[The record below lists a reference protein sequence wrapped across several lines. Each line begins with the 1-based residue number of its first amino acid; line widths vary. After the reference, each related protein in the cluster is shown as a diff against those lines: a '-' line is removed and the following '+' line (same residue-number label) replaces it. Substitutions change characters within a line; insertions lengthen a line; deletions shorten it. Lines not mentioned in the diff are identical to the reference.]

1 MNDYGFKSVFGKADT
16 LYIFYPLQL
25 EKNDYF
31 SGKNIW
37 IPVIL

>member
-1 MNDYGFKSVFGKADT
+1 MIMALNLFSAKPT
-16 LYIFYPLQL
+16 LYNFHPLQL

>member
-1 MNDYGFKSVFGKADT
+1 MNDYGFKSVFGKAA
-16 LYIFYPLQL
+16 LYNFHPLQL